1 MYAKQLGHKRIR
13 GWGKVVM
20 EGSNEFVDRTPLK
33 STEASQEA
41 KVEIEVVPLSSGS
54 IASCY

>member
-1 MYAKQLGHKRIR
+1 MLSNLVIEKIR

-20 EGSNEFVDRTPLK
+20 EGSNEFVGRTPLK